1 MMPKCTEIIHKKTNN
16 HLKKCICKF
25 KLVKLSSNSQFII
38 FPWKQ
43 VVKNNTKYP
52 RSEQKSALNLPVC
65 VAKQTGAAL
74 SGSGRNSCK
83 KSTKQNTKLRYF
95 QGVHTHKH
103 TEYQLFPPSCLLCL
117 VSLDCDDL
125 KQLTSSSN
133 LKLRR
138 VGKLRT
144 GLQLGQQFVCI
155 CTREAEHVAKHV
167 YEPELQLWWSVKRSW
182 VQFFLT
188 LWFQVEI
195 CFKFIPY
202 AKQRKGWTSQLKGC
216 WFLNLE
222 NFKKK

>member
-1 MMPKCTEIIHKKTNN
+1 MKTSCEKQYEVSPQRAEERPKFTRLCCEADRCCTVRKWQEQLQKINKTKHK
-16 HLKKCICKF
+16 
-25 KLVKLSSNSQFII
+25 V
-38 FPWKQ
+38 
-43 VVKNNTKYP
+43 
-52 RSEQKSALNLPVC
+52 AL
-65 VAKQTGAAL
+65 L
-74 SGSGRNSCK
+74 SGSS
-83 KSTKQNTKLRYF
+83 
-95 QGVHTHKH
+95 HTQTHRVSA
-103 TEYQLFPPSCLLCL
+103 LSSILPSVPR
-117 VSLDCDDL
+117 VSWLWQDL